1 MDIIAQGKK
10 DVNPALAPHSTIP
23 GTVNLTLGG
32 VARNIAEAATRVTTT
47 AYPGTSSLLVAPI
60 GEDSFGH
67 VLAEQISRT
76 GMRTDGL
83 VPMHE
88 HTAVCNMVLD
98 GQGALIG
105 GVSDMDI
112 TDGFSPDSASISP
125 PQLVDLNAYHHGV
138 RSSPSYKD
146 TLQNT
151 LSSTET

>member
-1 MDIIAQGKK
+1 M
-10 DVNPALAPHSTIP
+10 NPALAPHSTIP

-32 VARNIAEAATRVTTT
+32 VARNIAEAATRVTST

-60 GEDSFGH
+60 GEDSLGH
-67 VLAEQISRT
+67 VLAEQISRK

-98 GQGALIG
+98 GQGSLVG

-112 TDGFSPDSASISP
+112 TEDFSPESVGLP
-125 PQLVDLNAYHHGV
+125 PVFVLLVELVAHHV
-138 RSSPSYKD
+138 ESDYPPTTK
-146 TLQNT
+146 T
-151 LSSTET
+151 LSGIRCLRW